1 MITNTKTRRVSPV
14 GEVIS
19 SWRQRLHLV
28 AAMVLMLVGML
39 VPQGAWAD
47 GSGLE
52 TAFIGDKSYYVLRSA
67 EDWEKFAQLVE
78 DAEGKSEV
86 NAILDDNFSVSKPV
100 GMDAYPYNGTF
111 NGNGHELS
119 IDIRWGSNNYAALF
133 PCVGEVTIKNLKVYG
148 KVEGGPHSAG
158 LIGLAYGSTQSI
170 TIENVV
176 SAVGVTSNNSY
187 IGGIVGHSNN
197 AKVKMTDVKSIGWL
211 TAKGYDSYAGTI
223 IGWASSWDKWTFHRV
238 YEDCNFTSVTHQG
251 FCYHSGDT
259 AWGYNDKST
268 NCISSH
274 KWGEMRDGC
283 AEIGDLVAKDR
294 FNQEESGSWTDYG
307 HPAMDVWPA
316 AGDVTF
322 QTYDMVLGTE
332 EEEEG
337 VLKIPFSC
345 DQAVKSIEGY
355 YNNGGAGNIQIDLI
369 EFKTPTYA
377 GFINVK
383 SNEIRKWMNL
393 RVRLQV
399 GSLEIKRTEDQDVT
413 LHYPSFLSADRERE
427 IKSLSDRGAINVSWI
442 VNNPKH
448 KDVVPGDQF
457 IVMRSL
463 TGNREDLQSIG
474 VVQYEDTVNFYS
486 FKDSTLISA
495 LSNEQ
500 LKRGSVSPL
509 YLVVRGAAREL
520 WGIGE
525 RNPNA
530 HTTTLD
536 LRNIHLLEVDNN
548 YTTKWED
555 EAAHT
560 VRVTWD
566 YVDEDGAVWDSRAQ
580 MKLRIKMV
588 NRDGFAVDTITHVL
602 TAEEMEARTKVVQL
616 PRSCVYYNID
626 FVVEFDG
633 TTSVYMSPKQLAAE
647 ASSKNVAIRST
658 TEWNQFAEMVKAAK
672 GQYDINV
679 RLMADISI
687 AEQVGD
693 ASAPYRGTFLGN
705 GHRLTCNINST
716 QQHTGPFRFVSN
728 ATIRGLRTVGNVSS
742 TQKYQG
748 GLIGSIVSG
757 STVNVESCH
766 SSVKLINNVNDDS
779 CVGGFVGAAMNINE
793 LIITDCV
800 FDGIFDGAGNKRN
813 GGFVAWADNF
823 KNVKLENCLFA
834 PKAINTGMDDCNTW
848 VRHDNSGNVT
858 YKNCHSTKEYAPDLL
873 VINSDADWSY
883 FCKKTSDALGNSDVN
898 AILNADITITEM
910 VENYRG
916 VFDGNGHTINVD
928 ITSSPRRDY
937 NAPFRSGKG
946 YTIKNLHV
954 TGTVEG
960 GRFISG
966 LVGNSY
972 NLDGRQNVISN
983 CWVSTTVKSNDSD
996 LPIVGGIIGWAQTK
1010 DNVSVTNCRFDGT
1023 LTGVTGGAIIGY
1035 CPNGINAIE
1044 VRNCLEEGAY
1054 NTRRGNGMVTRDIGT
1069 EYNNN
1074 GSNLTNNWSYQDWSA
1089 ANSNVVGSLSSEE
1102 LVPRLG
1108 SNWQVVGG
1116 KAVPVLTTQSIQDID
1131 IDLASGDVD
1140 GMSADE
1146 IIVLLLQRGWTK
1158 DADGNPTPRT
1168 VSLGPDVPV
1177 GDYYFESLGHVLE
1190 NSLRSET
1197 LQSSVLLSW
1206 DKTEEPVDYF
1216 EVMRRNTTTGA
1227 NWETIASQISTSEY
1241 EDQTVSPVFDY
1252 EYRVQ
1257 SVNDCEGLHTTQ
1269 TNIVTGHCIK
1279 TGKVEGYV
1287 RFADGTGVAGVRVTA
1302 SQYGD
1307 GSDPTKGGSCVTDE
1321 SGFYVIEKLPYWGNQ
1336 QGAYQ
1341 LTVSEVSD
1349 DDLAEECKGGLYVTF
1364 DAQSNYQKGRTF
1376 TVTSGV
1382 RFTGLV
1388 MYKGTSIPV
1397 QGVRFEVDGREVHT
1411 ASGAVKTN
1419 FEGKFDF
1426 RILRGQHKVKA
1437 VKKNHDFTDKGFYIE
1452 NNDSTVD
1459 FQTDKDGY
1467 YFYDETRIKLIGRVV
1482 GGKDQG
1488 EKPLGYALSNN
1499 NLGDSLKMV
1508 ITLEG
1513 DNASRLVWDVQDR
1526 TKKTRDEIFTHAKAK
1541 DPKFTCQTRV
1551 HTTLNRMEIYPDEN
1565 TGEYEVLLP
1574 PVKWKIQQITAEGYS
1589 SLFQDGQMG
1598 DVLDLSDS
1606 LTLHHDTIKGKWK
1619 TSGYGL
1625 EVTNPVEEYH
1635 AKYSRIYH
1643 SPVIIDYK
1651 QQGFADFDYFG
1662 DRYYGYQ
1669 NLSGAKEQLS
1679 VVYGVRKQNWPEN
1692 KRDSLEAHYTFGYPV
1707 FSTDKQ
1713 YPLKISATER
1723 YYYNNDHNSDRKEVV
1738 RLSGGTV
1745 TIHNGMIDALHRDTL
1760 ALDSVGEATYVLR
1773 AAQTPYLLTG
1783 EKALHTMTMTLL
1795 MDGTHYE
1802 ATPLRAY
1809 IFKVSQQTGAK
1820 DILSCSAPVLV
1831 DILRDPPGGASK
1843 ATLSK
1848 GSTLKYSY
1856 TMDLKWAAGMTIN
1869 LGVGT
1874 GVNSFTGVVAA
1885 PMGGGAVGGF
1895 NNSTESY
1902 FGVDID
1908 LIWSGSGQ
1916 RAFSYTMSAKEDIS
1930 TSTDAKLISADGD
1943 LYMGVVHNMVVAPA
1957 TAIRAIPDSI
1967 FRRMAGAVEA
1977 GRMVEIAQGRDK
1989 NDSLLH
1995 LVREE
2000 VVTYKPEITST
2011 FVHSQDYII
2020 RQLLPELT
2028 EHIRSLMFI
2037 GSVEEAQMKADADK
2051 KPVYRSKV
2059 DVDSP
2064 DFGTEYEMI
2073 SPKDASANTVDE
2085 VKGYIES
2092 MQKWMEMIGQ
2102 NEKEKLDATELVKNF
2117 DVDGGSSLSYSET
2130 FQSDYSVM
2138 NSFISPITTANT
2150 PYFDKE
2156 GSDTFFAIVSIAG
2169 PVVGKILQNL
2179 AKGKE
2184 GNKSSSTS
2192 SDEKKN
2198 EVNVKTIGF
2207 DFKFSVTPVISYDVT
2222 PKDTKTKTYSRTES
2236 FTISMNKRSHLNF
2249 DVLRVKTKTDN
2260 PSESGLSELDVFYN
2274 KNYNDLVDY
2283 NYDHMEKNRKNFS
2296 YSRSFVYRTR
2306 GGATCRPWESE
2317 RKSLFNRPGTIL
2329 DERTKKIEN
2338 PVITMDKQSVSGVPF
2353 DKAARFKLYLTNE
2366 SEQPEAVYNY
2376 FDLYQVDKKNPNGA
2390 RLMIDG
2396 MPLTGNGRTIEV
2408 RPGQVTEK
2416 ILEVY
2421 PGEGYD
2427 YEGLQIGLI
2436 SQGDLNVFSEVSFDV
2451 HYLQTP
2457 GDIAISSPGD
2467 KWVLNTD
2474 APSDSKQG
2482 WYLPVVISGFDKNQ
2496 HNFDH
2501 IEFQYKETN
2510 RGDDYWTNLCGYYAD
2525 STLYAAATGTK
2536 AMIPT
2541 NGNISTKFYGEGTVM
2556 EKAYDLRARLFC
2568 RNGNAFLTNDSKVLS
2583 GVKDT
2588 RRPQLFGQPD
2598 PKDGIIGAGDN
2609 IVFNFTEA
2617 IEHNYLQLATNFE
2630 VVGETN
2636 ETALTEEPALFFEG
2650 NGYVQTDARR
2660 NFANKNMT
2668 IDLMIRPDQTDKDMP
2683 LFSHGQ
2689 DGSTLQLWL
2698 TKDLKLRAVIDSI
2711 QFESRYAIASG
2722 ALKQV
2727 ALVLDND
2734 GKQALL
2740 WNDSIIGTQKDVTY
2754 SGYGPLIFGATNEVA
2769 TSDRKHYS
2777 GRMLE
2782 ARLWNRTMSASLLN
2796 TYGKRQLTGYEMGL
2810 IDYYPMNDGEGDYAV
2825 DKAQGANAEL
2835 HGAAWALPRGMS
2847 LKLDWA
2853 EQKAVK
2859 GLKLDYTKMLRSAE
2873 QDYTLML
2880 WFKTDNKGQGALIS
2894 NGKGAITD
2902 DDARNKFFL
2911 GFEYDQLIY
2920 RTNGRTLPLGK
2931 GLADDQWHHFAI
2943 TVDRSHQ
2950 VANLYVDRVLT
2961 QSVSTDTLGGMMGND
2976 FYVGN
2981 MVWHE
2986 AGANVQ
2992 TLHQENALAGHIDEL
3007 CLFSQALPPA
3017 LLKHYSSKCPTGR
3030 EKGLLV
3036 RMGFGQY
3043 ERQANNNLELRP
3055 YALNQVVKL
3064 DMDGNPTDQHDSLF
3078 VEPVADI
3085 MAHIDQQVGAPIQF
3099 SQELHNLKF
3108 SFVGRNNQLLVNINE
3123 LDARINKRNLYV
3135 TLTDIPDMNGN
3146 YMASPATMEFF
3157 VDRNPLRWQVK
3168 RLTHEFTHNS
3178 YSDQD
3183 DIFTVS
3189 ISNTS
3194 GANHTYTIDN
3204 MPRWMTVN
3212 QPTDIIGP
3220 KADQMLIFTISKDL
3234 NVGTYDEVIYLTD
3247 ENGLSEPLSLTI
3259 RKEGVKP
3266 DWYVADNLK
3275 HFSMNLVGQVK
3286 IGNAVVTDTKDV
3298 VAAFDGM
3305 NRCLGVAN
3313 VSYNAATAKSQLFMT
3328 LFNDEANSGN
3338 VELTFKLWH
3347 HQTGQIMVLEPDRTV
3362 TFNHSTVVGTVDA
3375 PVVMTGGSIYYQE
3388 LNLQPG
3394 WNWISLNVDNNEY
3407 RNVIGMLNKFK
3418 WEDGDIVTDDTE
3430 DFTLVYKSSMGTWLA
3445 NNSQKSS
3452 YTVSPKRSYRVYVK
3466 NRVNVEI
3473 KGYPLRDE
3481 SQRTL
3486 RVKHGWNN
3494 IGYTPMVNLPVST
3507 ALADYTGAA
3516 RNGDVVKSREAFAI
3530 FTETSVGGGYWSGSL
3545 QYLKPGEGYMLYRNG
3560 DEDAQFRYPFY
3571 EPGSNFFER
3580 TAQNRAPMCYGRNMS
3595 VVATVEGI
3603 DVQEGDRLLAFADGE
3618 LRGEATVL
3626 DGTVAET
3633 SGPLFYLTIAGD
3645 KKVPLSFAIER
3656 DGTLVAAT
3664 AEVMRYENNAVSG
3677 TLSEP
3682 TAIHFVKTDV
3692 GADSWYTLQ
3701 GYKLGR
3707 KPTQKGVY
3715 IHNGKKQI
3723 VK

>member
-1 MITNTKTRRVSPV
+1 M
-14 GEVIS
+14 
-19 SWRQRLHLV
+19 
-28 AAMVLMLVGML
+28 
-39 VPQGAWAD
+39 
-47 GSGLE
+47 
-52 TAFIGDKSYYVLRSA
+52 
-67 EDWEKFAQLVE
+67 
-78 DAEGKSEV
+78 
-86 NAILDDNFSVSKPV
+86 
-100 GMDAYPYNGTF
+100 
-111 NGNGHELS
+111 
-119 IDIRWGSNNYAALF
+119 
-133 PCVGEVTIKNLKVYG
+133 
-148 KVEGGPHSAG
+148 
-158 LIGLAYGSTQSI
+158 
-170 TIENVV
+170 
-176 SAVGVTSNNSY
+176 
-187 IGGIVGHSNN
+187 
-197 AKVKMTDVKSIGWL
+197 
-211 TAKGYDSYAGTI
+211 
-223 IGWASSWDKWTFHRV
+223 
-238 YEDCNFTSVTHQG
+238 
-251 FCYHSGDT
+251 
-259 AWGYNDKST
+259 
-268 NCISSH
+268 
-274 KWGEMRDGC
+274 
-283 AEIGDLVAKDR
+283 
-294 FNQEESGSWTDYG
+294 
-307 HPAMDVWPA
+307 
-316 AGDVTF
+316 
-322 QTYDMVLGTE
+322 
-332 EEEEG
+332 
-337 VLKIPFSC
+337 
-345 DQAVKSIEGY
+345 
-355 YNNGGAGNIQIDLI
+355 
-369 EFKTPTYA
+369 
-377 GFINVK
+377 
-383 SNEIRKWMNL
+383 
-393 RVRLQV
+393 
-399 GSLEIKRTEDQDVT
+399 
-413 LHYPSFLSADRERE
+413 
-427 IKSLSDRGAINVSWI
+427 
-442 VNNPKH
+442 
-448 KDVVPGDQF
+448 
-457 IVMRSL
+457 
-463 TGNREDLQSIG
+463 
-474 VVQYEDTVNFYS
+474 
-486 FKDSTLISA
+486 
-495 LSNEQ
+495 
-500 LKRGSVSPL
+500 
-509 YLVVRGAAREL
+509 
-520 WGIGE
+520 
-525 RNPNA
+525 
-530 HTTTLD
+530 
-536 LRNIHLLEVDNN
+536 
-548 YTTKWED
+548 
-555 EAAHT
+555 
-560 VRVTWD
+560 
-566 YVDEDGAVWDSRAQ
+566 
-580 MKLRIKMV
+580 
-588 NRDGFAVDTITHVL
+588 
-602 TAEEMEARTKVVQL
+602 
-616 PRSCVYYNID
+616 
-626 FVVEFDG
+626 
-633 TTSVYMSPKQLAAE
+633 
-647 ASSKNVAIRST
+647 
-658 TEWNQFAEMVKAAK
+658 
-672 GQYDINV
+672 
-679 RLMADISI
+679 
-687 AEQVGD
+687 
-693 ASAPYRGTFLGN
+693 
-705 GHRLTCNINST
+705 
-716 QQHTGPFRFVSN
+716 
-728 ATIRGLRTVGNVSS
+728 
-742 TQKYQG
+742 
-748 GLIGSIVSG
+748 
-757 STVNVESCH
+757 
-766 SSVKLINNVNDDS
+766 
-779 CVGGFVGAAMNINE
+779 
-793 LIITDCV
+793 
-800 FDGIFDGAGNKRN
+800 
-813 GGFVAWADNF
+813 
-823 KNVKLENCLFA
+823 
-834 PKAINTGMDDCNTW
+834 
-848 VRHDNSGNVT
+848 
-858 YKNCHSTKEYAPDLL
+858 
-873 VINSDADWSY
+873 
-883 FCKKTSDALGNSDVN
+883 
-898 AILNADITITEM
+898 
-910 VENYRG
+910 
-916 VFDGNGHTINVD
+916 
-928 ITSSPRRDY
+928 
-937 NAPFRSGKG
+937 
-946 YTIKNLHV
+946 
-954 TGTVEG
+954 
-960 GRFISG
+960 
-966 LVGNSY
+966 
-972 NLDGRQNVISN
+972 
-983 CWVSTTVKSNDSD
+983 
-996 LPIVGGIIGWAQTK
+996 
-1010 DNVSVTNCRFDGT
+1010 
-1023 LTGVTGGAIIGY
+1023 
-1035 CPNGINAIE
+1035 
-1044 VRNCLEEGAY
+1044 
-1054 NTRRGNGMVTRDIGT
+1054 
-1069 EYNNN
+1069 
-1074 GSNLTNNWSYQDWSA
+1074 
-1089 ANSNVVGSLSSEE
+1089 
-1102 LVPRLG
+1102 
-1108 SNWQVVGG
+1108 
-1116 KAVPVLTTQSIQDID
+1116 
-1131 IDLASGDVD
+1131 
-1140 GMSADE
+1140 
-1146 IIVLLLQRGWTK
+1146 
-1158 DADGNPTPRT
+1158 
-1168 VSLGPDVPV
+1168 
-1177 GDYYFESLGHVLE
+1177 
-1190 NSLRSET
+1190 
-1197 LQSSVLLSW
+1197 
-1206 DKTEEPVDYF
+1206 
-1216 EVMRRNTTTGA
+1216 
-1227 NWETIASQISTSEY
+1227 
-1241 EDQTVSPVFDY
+1241 SPVFDY

-1287 RFADGTGVAGVRVTA
+1287 RFADGTGVAGVRVTG

-1321 SGFYVIEKLPYWGNQ
+1321 SGFYVIEKLPYWGKQ

-1411 ASGAVKTN
+1411 ASGEVKTN

-1513 DNASRLVWDVQDR
+1513 DNASRLVWDVQNR

-1606 LTLHHDTIKGKWK
+1606 LTLHRDTINGKWE
-1619 TSGYGL
+1619 TSGYRL
-1625 EVTNPVEEYH
+1625 EVANPVEEYH

-1651 QQGFADFDYFG
+1651 QQGFAEFEYFG

-1669 NLSGAKEQLS
+1669 NLAGAKEQLPI
-1679 VVYGVRKQNWPEN
+1679 VYGVRKQNWPEN

-1713 YPLKISATER
+1713 YPLKISATEH

-1795 MDGTHYE
+1795 MDGTYYE

-1856 TMDLKWAAGMTIN
+1856 SMDLKWAAGMTIN

-1902 FGVDID
+1902 FGVAID

-2000 VVTYKPEITST
+2000 VVTCKPEITST

-2059 DVDSP
+2059 NVDSP

-2156 GSDTFFAIVSIAG
+2156 GSDTALGIISIVG
-2169 PVVGKILQNL
+2169 PVAGKILQNL

-2207 DFKFSVTPVISYDVT
+2207 DFKFSLTPVISYDVT
-2222 PKDTKTKTYSRTES
+2222 PKDTESKTYSRTES

-2260 PSESGLSELDVFYN
+2260 PSESGLSKLDVFYN
-2274 KNYNDLVDY
+2274 KNYNDQLDY

-2636 ETALTEEPALFFEG
+2636 ETVLTEEPALFFEG

-2796 TYGKRQLTGYEMGL
+2796 TYGKRKLTGYEMGL

-2911 GFEYDQLIY
+2911 GFENNQLIY
-2920 RTNGRTLPLGK
+2920 RTNGRTLSLGK

-2961 QSVSTDTLGGMMGND
+2961 QSVSTDTLGGMMGQD

-2992 TLHQENALAGHIDEL
+2992 TLHQENAFRGHIDEL
-3007 CLFSQALPPA
+3007 CLFSQALPHT

-3194 GANHTYTIDN
+3194 GANHTYTIGN
-3204 MPRWMTVN
+3204 MPRWMSVDR
-3212 QPTDIIGP
+3212 QTDIIGP
-3220 KADQMLIFTISKDL
+3220 QNEQLLVFSIAKDL

-3247 ENGLSEPLSLTI
+3247 ENNLSEPLALTI
-3259 RKEGVKP
+3259 RKEGVEP
-3266 DWYVADNLK
+3266 DWYVADELK

-3286 IGNAVVTDTKDV
+3286 IGNAVVTDSKDK
-3298 VAAFDGM
+3298 VAAFDSM

-3313 VSYNAATAKSQLFMT
+3313 VNYSATTGKSQLFMT
-3328 LFNDEANSGN
+3328 LFSDQSNSGN
-3338 VELTFKLWH
+3338 VGLTFKLWH

-3394 WNWISLNVDNNEY
+3394 WNWISLNVDNKEY

-3466 NRVNVEI
+3466 NNVDIEI
-3473 KGYPLRDE
+3473 QGYPLRDE

-3507 ALADYTGAA
+3507 ALADYTDAA

-3571 EPGSNFFER
+3571 EPGSNFFEH
-3580 TAQNRAPMCYGRNMS
+3580 TAQSRAPMCYERNMS
-3595 VVATVEGI
+3595 VVATAEGI
-3603 DVQEGDRLLAFADGE
+3603 DVQEGDKLIALAGGE
-3618 LRGEATVL
+3618 IVGEAQLSTL
-3626 DGTVAET
+3626 DSQLSTG
-3633 SGPLFYLTIAGD
+3633 FFLTIAGD
-3645 KKVPLSFAIER
+3645 RKVPLSFAIER
-3656 DGTLVAAT
+3656 DDQLIATT
-3664 AEVMRYENNAVSG
+3664 AEVMSYESNAISG
-3677 TLSEP
+3677 TLTEP
-3682 TAIHFVKTDV
+3682 TVINFVKIDV
-3692 GADSWYTLQ
+3692 SDDSWYSIQ
-3701 GYKLGR
+3701 GIKLNG
-3707 KPTQKGVY
+3707 KPAQKGIY